1 MMDLCDSDRRP
12 IIICHI
18 GQLWENVWYNTSVFN
33 FLKILIII
41 FLFLNYQF
49 SVLFLLLSH
58 ISHLLFFFPRLHGHA
73 IFGVVLVSDTCWTP
87 VRVRLAWFRC
97 PASVSFFFF
106 FCFSDTALTRLR
118 MAPTRLR
125 HASNGKKKKKN
136 HKCLTSHL
144 CPLPLPSVAR
154 RS

>member
-41 FLFLNYQF
+41 FPFLNYQF

-73 IFGVVLVSDTCWTP
+73 IFGAVSVSDMCRTL

-97 PASVSFFFF
+97 PASVSFFLLLRHSF
-106 FCFSDTALTRLR
+106 DTAPNGSDA
-118 MAPTRLR
+118 APTRQQW
-125 HASNGKKKKKN
+125 KKKKN
-136 HKCLTSHL
+136 HRCLTSHL